1 MLPYVANKHDLNYII
16 GEMVGE
22 LSVGHAYIGGGDL
35 PTINKIYTGLLGAE
49 LSKDTQSGYF
59 KIDKILEGA
68 NWSRDLRSPL
78 QELQVN
84 AKVDDYII
92 SIDNIQT
99 NTVNDIYKLL
109 IDKANKQVEI
119 VINDKP
125 NNEGARKVI
134 VVPVA
139 NEATLYYYNWVQNNI
154 KLVNEKQMDK

>member
-1 MLPYVANKHDLNYII
+1 M
-16 GEMVGE
+16 
-22 LSVGHAYIGGGDL
+22 
-35 PTINKIYTGLLGAE
+35 
-49 LSKDTQSGYF
+49 
-59 KIDKILEGA
+59 
-68 NWSRDLRSPL
+68 
-78 QELQVN
+78 
-84 AKVDDYII
+84 
-92 SIDNIQT
+92 
-99 NTVNDIYKLL
+99 NDIYKLL